1 MDVCVQAAKQCS
13 GLLKVLKMM
22 MLEMMMMMV
31 VVLLNVL
38 KMMMMVL
45 LLMVLKMMMVMSLT
59 GEALFGSLF
68 GIFLNIC

>member
-13 GLLKVLKMM
+13 GLLKMM
-22 MLEMMMMMV
+22 MLELMV
-31 VVLLNVL
+31 VVLLKVL

-45 LLMVLKMMMVMSLT
+45 KITMVVSLK

>member
-22 MLEMMMMMV
+22 MLEMMV
-31 VVLLNVL
+31 VVL

-45 LLMVLKMMMVMSLT
+45 TITMVVSLK